1 MPMSVT
7 AVLLALAA
15 AADPAITVTG
25 HAWAPFISPM
35 GEPFRA
41 RSATDD
47 TLARWFAQADLN
59 GDRVLTVE
67 EMQRDAARFFAIL
80 DTDGDRE
87 IGPDELVH
95 YEWEVAP
102 DIQVMAKT
110 RRQPGEAAAAPRPF
124 KEDRAEL
131 RRRSEQD
138 SAALGIHGLQGA
150 ARYGLLNMP
159 QPVAAADADFNR
171 GISATEFQQ
180 AAWARFHLLDHAR
193 QGRLTLAELETMRTA
208 ALAGMKQK
216 RPKNAPDPRVGT
228 PLPNSD

>member
-1 MPMSVT
+1 MSVT
-7 AVLLALAA
+7 ALVLALA

-41 RSATDD
+41 RSAQDN
-47 TLARWFAQADLN
+47 TLERWFSQADLDH
-59 GDRVLTVE
+59 DRILTVD
-67 EMQRDAARFFAIL
+67 EMQRDAARFFAVL
-80 DTDGDRE
+80 DSDGDRE
-87 IGPDELVH
+87 IDPDELVH

-102 DIQVMAKT
+102 DIQVMART

-131 RRRSEQD
+131 KRRSEQD
-138 SAALGIHGLQGA
+138 SAALGINGLQGA

-171 GISATEFQQ
+171 GISAVEFQQ
-180 AAWARFHLLDHAR
+180 AAWTRFHLLDSDR
-193 QGRLTLAELETMRTA
+193 SGRLTLTELETIRGA
-208 ALAGMKQK
+208 ALAGVKQK
-216 RPKNAPDPRVGT
+216 RAKDAPDPRVGT
-228 PLPNSD
+228 PLPR

>member
-1 MPMSVT
+1 MSVT
-7 AVLLALAA
+7 ALVLALA

-41 RSATDD
+41 RSAQDN
-47 TLARWFAQADLN
+47 TLERWFSQADLDH
-59 GDRVLTVE
+59 DRILTVQ
-67 EMQRDAARFFAIL
+67 EMQRDAARFFAVL
-80 DTDGDRE
+80 DSDGDRE
-87 IGPDELVH
+87 IDPDELVH

-102 DIQVMAKT
+102 DIQVMART

-131 RRRSEQD
+131 KRRSEQD
-138 SAALGIHGLQGA
+138 SAALGINGLQGA

-171 GISATEFQQ
+171 GISAVEFQQ
-180 AAWARFHLLDHAR
+180 AAWTRFHLLDSDR
-193 QGRLTLAELETMRTA
+193 SGRLTLTELETIRGA
-208 ALAGMKQK
+208 ALAGVKQK
-216 RPKNAPDPRVGT
+216 RAKDAPDPRVGT
-228 PLPNSD
+228 PLPR